1 MIIRSKAWHICVS
14 SLVFFVVC
22 QISTL
27 ALLPKTLICNSG
39 VSFSVNTPVFVL
51 IPAIITS
58 LFFIAGILRALLQR
72 KVLGHLAI
80 VGGSL
85 LFGGAFSNIADRL
98 FRGCVPDFFHIFFFP
113 TFNVADMGISM
124 GAILLLISM
133 FHKNKETNNPM
144 KKF

>member
-1 MIIRSKAWHICVS
+1 MIVRSKAWHICVS

-27 ALLPKTLICNSG
+27 ALLPKTLVCNSG
-39 VSFSVNTPVFVL
+39 ISFSINIPVFVL
-51 IPAIITS
+51 IPAIIIS
-58 LFFIAGILRALLQR
+58 LFFIAGTLQAMLQG
-72 KVLGHLAI
+72 KTLGHLAI
-80 VGGSL
+80 LGGSL
-85 LFGGAFSNIADRL
+85 VFGGAFSNITDRL

-124 GAILLLISM
+124 GAILLLIPM
-133 FHKNKETNNPM
+133 FQKDKETNNPV